1 MSNHNFMLFLK
12 ALIWSVYVSYGKE
25 TVVRIIHAVE
35 DNCVPDDHPDFDAS
49 HLGKCLKTILNSLPD
64 ETSRNHLAESLRQVQ
79 GSDASMVYQNMVFEI
94 GHYVT
99 AKDAVGSIPDE
110 CPGVVYHIEKGK
122 ISVLFRK
129 ADQSFEPE
137 TVYPDQILP
146 VYTLTIPDPS
156 A

>member
-25 TVVRIIHAVE
+25 TIARIIQAVE
-35 DNCVPDDHPDFDAS
+35 DNQVPEDHPDFGSS
-49 HLGKCLKTILNSLPD
+49 HLGKCLNTILKSLPD
-64 ETSRNHLAESLRQVQ
+64 ETSRSHLAESLRQVRN
-79 GSDASMVYQNMVFEI
+79 SDASMVYQNMVFEI

-99 AKDAVGSIPDE
+99 AKEAVGEVPDD
-110 CPGVVYHIEKGK
+110 CPGVVYHISKGK

-129 ADQSFEPE
+129 EDQSFVPE
-137 TVYPDQILP
+137 IVYPDQILP